1 MNGNT
6 FDKTGSSKASRNGG
20 GLEGAVLCFGELML
34 RLSPELGGKWIHDEM
49 FTTHIGGAEL
59 NVAAALANWNVPVKY
74 CTALPNHYLSKEIC
88 DELERRKIETSAIN
102 FSGNRIGVYYLP
114 KGAELKSAG
123 VIYDRAYSAF
133 GQLKP
138 GMINWNEVLR
148 DCSWF
153 HFSAICPALN
163 ENIVAVCKE
172 ALEVASGMGITISVD
187 LNYRPKLWQ
196 YGKKPVEIM
205 PGLVKYC
212 NVIMGNLWAVES
224 LLGIE
229 STIKDSTGKTKK
241 ELVEAAGKS
250 MLQLH
255 KQYPKAGTFAYTFRL
270 DKDYFAVLQHGPAM
284 AVSETYAIKNVV
296 DRAGSGDCFMGGLIY
311 GLTNDH
317 SPGEIINFAASAA
330 VGKLGEKGD
339 LSKQTIEQVK
349 ELMRSHVISKDAL

>member
-1 MNGNT
+1 MNE
-6 FDKTGSSKASRNGG
+6 KTLDISESSKASPVGR
-20 GLEGAVLCFGELML
+20 GLAGAVLCFGELML
-34 RLSPELGGKWIHDEM
+34 RLSPELGGRWIHDEM
-49 FTTHIGGAEL
+49 ITTNIGGAEL
-59 NVAAALANWNVPVKY
+59 NVAAALANWHVPVRY
-74 CTALPNHYLSKEIC
+74 CTALPDNYISREIC
-88 DELERRKIETSAIN
+88 EELERRKIETSTIN

-133 GQLKP
+133 WELKT
-138 GMINWNEVLR
+138 GMIDWNVVLK
-148 DCSWF
+148 DCKWL

-172 ALEVASGMGITISVD
+172 GLEFASKKGITISVD

-196 YGKKPVEIM
+196 YGKKPVDIM

-224 LLGIE
+224 LLGIG
-229 STIKDSTGKTKK
+229 SSIRDSTGMTK
-241 ELVEAAGKS
+241 EQLVEAAGES

-255 KQYPKAGTFAYTFRL
+255 KQYPTAETFAYTFRL
-270 DKDYFAVLQHGPAM
+270 AKEYFGVLQHGPAR
-284 AVSETYAIKNVV
+284 AISKTYEIRNVV

-311 GLTNDH
+311 GLINKH
-317 SPGEIINFAASAA
+317 SPDEIINFAASAA

-339 LSKQTIEQVK
+339 LSKQTIEKVK
-349 ELMRSHVISKDAL
+349 ELMKSNSIA

>member
-1 MNGNT
+1 VQ
-6 FDKTGSSKASRNGG
+6 KI
-20 GLEGAVLCFGELML
+20 LCFGELML
-34 RLSPELGGKWIHDEM
+34 RLSPELGGKWIRDEM
-49 FTTHIGGAEL
+49 MTTYVGGAEL

-74 CTALPNHYLSKEIC
+74 CTALPGHYLSKEIC

-102 FSGNRIGVYYLP
+102 FSGSRIGVYYLS

-133 GQLKP
+133 WELKP
-138 GMINWNEVLR
+138 GMIDWNEVFKG
-148 DCSWF
+148 CSWF

-172 ALEVASGMGITISVD
+172 ALEFASGKGMTISVD

-196 YGKKPVEIM
+196 YGKKPVDIM
-205 PGLVKYC
+205 PGLVKHC
-212 NVIMGNLWAVES
+212 NVIMGNLWAVET

-229 STIKDSTGKTKK
+229 SSIKESAGKTKE

-255 KQYPKAGTFAYTFRL
+255 KQYSKAATFAYTFRL
-270 DKDYFAVLQHGPAM
+270 EKEYLAVLQHGPKM
-284 AVSETYAIKNVV
+284 AVSKTYSIKNVI

-317 SPGEIINFAASAA
+317 SPDEIINFAASAA

-339 LSKQTIEQVK
+339 LSKQTVEQIK
-349 ELMRSHVISKDAL
+349 ARM